1 MARGL
6 GFVKVDKKD
15 GVEYERVNKQF
26 MRTQLHLFGILN
38 SENEPLPDYIP
49 ENILY
54 RLACAACANAN
65 ASLMGVQ
72 GVRLRFFFQILCG
85 CAGET
90 ATDDARVKCAHKEK
104 ASLYAD
110 FGQGVGSVTF
120 FGGFGGL
127 FFLFW
132 RLFRRMFSNNI
143 SKN

>member
-1 MARGL
+1 M
-6 GFVKVDKKD
+6 D
-15 GVEYERVNKQF
+15 
-26 MRTQLHLFGILN
+26 
-38 SENEPLPDYIP
+38 
-49 ENILY
+49 
-54 RLACAACANAN
+54 
-65 ASLMGVQ
+65 VQ

-90 ATDDARVKCAHKEK
+90 ATDDARVKCAHKGK